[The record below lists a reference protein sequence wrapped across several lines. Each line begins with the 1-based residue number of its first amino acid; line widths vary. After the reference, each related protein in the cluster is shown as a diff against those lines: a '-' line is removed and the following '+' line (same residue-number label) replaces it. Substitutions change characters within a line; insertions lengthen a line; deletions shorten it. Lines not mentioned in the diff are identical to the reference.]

1 MDVLHRNK
9 GFVLTRIG
17 ICQKRADGQQDFGDR
32 QGRRPVFFQDV
43 KTNRT
48 LAVDVAVINASSEC
62 DLTTERKRERRDEF
76 RVLCGGAM

>member
-1 MDVLHRNK
+1 
-9 GFVLTRIG
+9 
-17 ICQKRADGQQDFGDR
+17 
-32 QGRRPVFFQDV
+32 
-43 KTNRT
+43 